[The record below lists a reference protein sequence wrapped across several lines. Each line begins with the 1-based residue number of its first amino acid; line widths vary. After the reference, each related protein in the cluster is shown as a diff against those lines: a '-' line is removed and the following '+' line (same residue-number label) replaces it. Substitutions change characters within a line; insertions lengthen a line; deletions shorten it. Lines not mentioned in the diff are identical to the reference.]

1 MHGDDCRQTSATPGS
16 IAMYHIIYVGMNSEA
31 LKQLDDLRQA
41 YPHLYNRKDIV
52 LQLVA
57 EAHAKL
63 ERTQKPGAA
72 KLQLVA

>member
-1 MHGDDCRQTSATPGS
+1 
-16 IAMYHIIYVGMNSEA
+16 MYHIIHVSMNSEA
-31 LKQLDDLRQA
+31 LKQLDDLRQV

-57 EAHAKL
+57 EAHANFEK
-63 ERTQKPGAA
+63 TQKSSAP

>member
-1 MHGDDCRQTSATPGS
+1 
-16 IAMYHIIYVGMNSEA
+16 MYHIINVGMNSQA

-41 YPHLYNRKDIV
+41 YPNLYNRKDIL

-57 EAHAKL
+57 EAHAKF
-63 ERTQKPGAA
+63 EKSATSAA

>member
-1 MHGDDCRQTSATPGS
+1 
-16 IAMYHIIYVGMNSEA
+16 MYHIINVGMNSQA

-41 YPHLYNRKDIV
+41 YPNLYNRKDIL

-57 EAHAKL
+57 EAHAKF
-63 ERTQKPGAA
+63 EKSATPAA